1 MHSAMKLNM
10 TKSLGASHAQGKKE
24 KKKQLTLK
32 FLEDDVNIY
41 PCQFQLVQSPWRRFL
56 QLLFAYGVQQAK

>member
-1 MHSAMKLNM
+1 MKLNT
-10 TKSLGASHAQGKKE
+10 TKSMGASHAPGKK
-24 KKKQLTLK
+24 KVTLK

-41 PCQFQLVQSPWRRFL
+41 PCQFQLMQPLWRRFL